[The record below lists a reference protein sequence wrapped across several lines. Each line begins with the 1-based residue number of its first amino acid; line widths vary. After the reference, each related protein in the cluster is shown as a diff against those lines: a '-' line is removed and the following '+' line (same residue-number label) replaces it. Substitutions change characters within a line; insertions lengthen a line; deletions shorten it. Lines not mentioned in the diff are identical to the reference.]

1 MRKQASYLKMNY
13 TVKIVVPKGMESEM
27 TWEDLTNALN
37 NLTDDVSY
45 LAVDDDGYI
54 TLRIGKISNDS
65 PIPEAILEEILGI

>member
-1 MRKQASYLKMNY
+1 
-13 TVKIVVPKGMESEM
+13 M
-27 TWEDLTNALN
+27 TWDDLTNALN

-65 PIPEAILEEILGI
+65 PIPEAIPEEILGI

>member
-1 MRKQASYLKMNY
+1 VGRNRRRVSLGETRNGGG
-13 TVKIVVPKGMESEM
+13 IM
-27 TWEDLTNALN
+27 TWDDLTNALN